1 MTSLRQKL
9 TLAFGGLLIILT
21 SVGVLSGLLLTQYSS
36 TLERLFRE
44 NYNSVVYAQNM
55 KDAID
60 NLNELAWDQ
69 SFDASRI
76 QDLVQ
81 QFESNLIQEKSN
93 ITLPGEHEMALELE
107 AAWKE
112 YRTGYLQKAEGASL
126 RPFSLRIKELA
137 QKIIDLNLANI
148 VSVDGQVREKAIFA
162 RNAMGFLVTSGVVL
176 AIIFT
181 FLIGRSILKPLQS
194 LTRSVR
200 EIEQGNLDLAVS
212 VTSRDELGQ
221 LADAFNA
228 MAVKLREYRRSD
240 RAKLIRAQKTTQL
253 ALNTFPD
260 AVAIVGLDGR
270 IELANEAAIQRF
282 RLIPEARIADSQV
295 NSLAEIF
302 EEVCR
307 SFTPFH
313 PSGYD
318 KAIQTFIDGREHFY
332 LPQGVPILSEDKQL
346 TGVTLVL
353 TDVTDLRRLDEMK
366 SGLLSVASHEL
377 KTPLTSLRMSTH
389 LLLEERVGPLTPQQL
404 DLLITARDDAERLN
418 AIIENLLDI
427 SRIESGRVLMELKP
441 IAAEQLV
448 QDAIQQFAT
457 AYRDRGV
464 TLVSDVESDIQ
475 DVLADPTRIGHVFSN
490 LLDNALKYTGGGGRV
505 VLSAKKEDGLVRFS
519 VEDSGVGIS
528 ADALTRIFEKFY
540 RSPDQ
545 PSDVKGAGLGLAI
558 AREIVEAHGGQITAQ
573 SQWKQGTII
582 SFTLKGVHHG

>member
-36 TLERLFRE
+36 TLEKLFRE

-55 KDAID
+55 KDALD
-60 NLNELAWDQ
+60 NLHELAGDQ
-69 SFDASRI
+69 SVDPSRI
-76 QDLVQ
+76 QDLVR

-93 ITLPGEHEMALELE
+93 ITLSGERELVLELE
-107 AAWKE
+107 AAWNL
-112 YRTGYLQKAEGASL
+112 YRAGYGNKVDGPGL
-126 RPFSLRIKELA
+126 RPLRLKIKDTA

-148 VSVDGQVREKAIFA
+148 VSVDGQVRAKAIFA
-162 RNAMGFLVTSGVVL
+162 RNAMGVLVTSGVVL

-181 FLIGRSILKPLQS
+181 VLIGRSILKPLQA
-194 LTRSVR
+194 LTRSVH
-200 EIEQGNLDLAVS
+200 EIEQGNLDLTVS

-221 LADAFNA
+221 LAAAFNA

-240 RAKLIRAQKTTQL
+240 RAKLFRAQKTTQL

-260 AVAIVGLDGR
+260 AVAIVGLDGH

-282 RLIPEARIADSQV
+282 KLIPGARIAESQV
-295 NSLAEIF
+295 TSLTEIF
-302 EEVCR
+302 EDVCR
-307 SFTPFH
+307 SFVPFH

-346 TGVTLVL
+346 SGVTLVL

-427 SRIESGRVLMELKP
+427 SRIESGRVLMELKA
-441 IAAEQLV
+441 IGVERLV
-448 QDAIQQFAT
+448 QDAIQQFTT

-464 TLVSDVESDIQ
+464 TLVSEVEPVIQ

-505 VLSAKKEDGLVRFS
+505 VLSAKKEGEFVRFS

-528 ADALTRIFEKFY
+528 AEALTRIFEKFY